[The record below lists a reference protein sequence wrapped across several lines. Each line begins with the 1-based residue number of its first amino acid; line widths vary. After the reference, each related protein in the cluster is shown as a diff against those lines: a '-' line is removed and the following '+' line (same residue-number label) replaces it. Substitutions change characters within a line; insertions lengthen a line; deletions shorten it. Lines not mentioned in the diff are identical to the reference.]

1 MSTSTT
7 STSTII
13 FPNSSTSSN
22 IYITGGGAGTGA
34 FNPVGISTSNTIDP
48 SYWDIISNPLS
59 NLNFTIDFDFNGKD
73 FAKRLLTD
81 NIRGIRKNKFIFKC
95 ELVNNRMQPYELIM
109 KMIEKNEQFS
119 VKINITDI
127 MTICYTNFRFTEIEN
142 NFNFGS
148 KKATSGSSGNVGCD
162 FSKLKVKFKYD
173 SVSYQNHK
181 LSTKQLRTEK
191 IKKITENNEGSNS

>member
-7 STSTII
+7 STSTI
-13 FPNSSTSSN
+13 FNPSLTSSSGN
-22 IYITGGGAGTGA
+22 IYISGGGGGTGT
-34 FNPVGISTSNTIDP
+34 VGIGTSTSTSNVSIDT
-48 SYWDIISNPLS
+48 SYWGNIISNPLS

-73 FAKRLLTD
+73 FTKRLLTD
-81 NIRGIRKNKFIFKC
+81 NIRGIRKNKFIFNC

-109 KMIEKNEQFS
+109 RMIEKNEQFS

-142 NFNFGS
+142 NFNFS
-148 KKATSGSSGNVGCD
+148 DKCD

-173 SVSYQNHK
+173 NISYQNHK

-191 IKKITENNEGSNS
+191 IKKITENNESSNS